1 MKNNRKPRTPILA
14 LTLVLVG
21 AASIAAS
28 LSGARAFE
36 GETYALRGGTIVTVT
51 GATITNGTLV
61 IRNGLIADIG
71 QGIAIPGDASVIDA
85 TGMTIYPGLF
95 DSLTSLGI
103 PAPTPTPGQGGGGGG
118 GRQAQ
123 LAQLAAQAGSDTA
136 QPPPGLEPAVT
147 AASQL
152 RVTAETFDQQR
163 SAGITTALTAPRAG
177 VYQGQSA
184 LINLG
189 GLGGDSPEKLI
200 LKSPA
205 TLNVGFQNARFG
217 TYPGSLMGVFAFLRQ
232 SLLDAQHYRDEWAR
246 YKTSKRGMAR
256 PQVDSSLAAL
266 QPVINGELPVVFQAN
281 TEREI
286 KRAVALGEEF
296 KLKFMIAG
304 ATESYDCADFLKQKK
319 ATVLLSLNF
328 PQRPAGLEDPESESL
343 RVLRMRADAPKAA
356 AALNKAGV
364 RFAFESGYLARPHD
378 LIANAARAIE
388 AGLPR
393 DVALKALTIYPAE
406 IFGVSEQLGSLEKGK
421 IANVVV
427 TSGDIFDRNTRVK
440 YVFVDGRQYEV
451 KAPETVAAGAGRGGA
466 GGGRPG
472 GRGAPPSN
480 TEAAP
485 AMSVAGVWTL
495 NVEAPDGAH
504 SSTLNLH
511 QDGAELSGDIST
523 PLGNATIGAGRLT
536 GNEISLEFSLTIDG
550 QPTPVSLKGTI
561 QGNALQGTV
570 AAGGQNFPVTG
581 TRAPR

>member
-1 MKNNRKPRTPILA
+1 MKNKRKPRTPILA
-14 LTLVLVG
+14 LTLVLIG

-28 LSGARAFE
+28 LFGARAFE

-103 PAPTPTPGQGGGGGG
+103 PQPTPTPGQGGGGGGGG

-136 QPPPGLEPAVT
+136 QPPPGLEAAVT

-189 GLGGDSPEKLI
+189 GDSPEKLI

-217 TYPGSLMGVFAFLRQ
+217 TYPGSLMGIFAFLRQ
-232 SLLDAQHYRDEWAR
+232 SLFDAQHYRDEWAR

-304 ATESYDCADFLKQKK
+304 ASESYDCADFLKQKK

-406 IFGVSEQLGSLEKGK
+406 IFGVSEQLGSLDKGK

-427 TSGDIFDRNTRVK
+427 TSGDIFDGNTRVK

-451 KAPETVAAGAGRGGA
+451 KAPDAAAAAAGRGGA
-466 GGGRPG
+466 GGRPG
-472 GRGAPPSN
+472 GRGAPASAN

-504 SSTLNLH
+504 SSTLNLN
-511 QDGAELSGDIST
+511 QDGTVLSGDIAT
-523 PLGNATIGAGRLT
+523 PMGNATIGAGRLT
-536 GNEISLEFSLTIDG
+536 GNEITLEFSLTIEG

>member
-1 MKNNRKPRTPILA
+1 MKNKRNPRTPILA
-14 LTLVLVG
+14 LTMVLIG

-28 LSGARAFE
+28 LSGARASE

-61 IRNGLIADIG
+61 IRDGLIADIG

-103 PAPTPTPGQGGGGGG
+103 PAPTPTPGQGGGGAGGG

-136 QPPPGLEPAVT
+136 QPPPGLEPALT

-189 GLGGDSPEKLI
+189 GDSPEKLI

-217 TYPGSLMGVFAFLRQ
+217 SYPGSLMGVFAFLRQ

-304 ATESYDCADFLKQKK
+304 ASESYDCADFLKQKN

-393 DVALKALTIYPAE
+393 DAALKALTIYPAE
-406 IFGVSEQLGSLEKGK
+406 IFGVSEQLGSLDKGK

-427 TSGDIFDRNTRVK
+427 TSGDLFDRNTRVK

-451 KAPETVAAGAGRGGA
+451 KAPEAAPAAAGRGGA
-466 GGGRPG
+466 GGRPG
-472 GRGAPPSN
+472 GRGAPPATN

-485 AMSVAGVWTL
+485 AISVAGVWTL

-511 QDGAELSGDIST
+511 QDGTVLSGDIAT
-523 PLGNATIGAGRLT
+523 PMGNATIGAGRLT
-536 GNEISLEFSLTIDG
+536 GNEITLEFSLTIEG

-570 AAGGQNFPVTG
+570 SAGGQNFPVTG